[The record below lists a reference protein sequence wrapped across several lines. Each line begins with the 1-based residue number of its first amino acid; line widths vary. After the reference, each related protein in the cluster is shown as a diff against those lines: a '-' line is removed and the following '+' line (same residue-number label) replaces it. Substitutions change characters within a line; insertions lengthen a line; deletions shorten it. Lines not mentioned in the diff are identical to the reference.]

1 MAKLFT
7 PLEIRN
13 TTFKN
18 RMAVSP
24 MCMYS
29 SEDGFATDFHLTH
42 LGSRAVGG
50 FGLIIQEATAISPEG
65 RITYKDLGIWKDE
78 HIAKLKEIVKYG
90 QLQGSLMGIQL
101 AHAGRKASHR
111 PPFEGR
117 EFVKPDHPDG
127 WQTVSS
133 SNLPFQ
139 ENENAP
145 IALDKEGI
153 QKVKDDFVAAAK
165 RAKKINYDVL
175 EIHAAHGYLLH
186 QFYSPKSNNRTD
198 QYGGSFENRIRL
210 LLEITELVKA
220 EWGEEKP
227 LFVRISAT
235 DWTDGGW
242 KIADSIKLSKKLKKL
257 GVDLIDTSAGGNLP
271 GIKIDVKPGYQVP
284 FAEAIKR
291 ESEIKTG
298 AVGLINQ
305 AQQAEDIIAQE
316 QADLVFFG
324 REALRNPYLPL
335 YFAKELKQAA
345 LWTHQYRW
353 AVG

>member
-1 MAKLFT
+1 MAKLYT
-7 PLEIRN
+7 PISIRN

-18 RMAVSP
+18 RFALSP

-29 SEDGFATDFHLTH
+29 AEDGFATDFHLTH

-50 FGLIIQEATAISPEG
+50 FGFLLQEATAISPEG
-65 RITYKDLGIWKDE
+65 RITYRDLGLWKDD
-78 HIAKLKEIVKYG
+78 HIDKLKQIVDYVHH
-90 QLQGSLMGIQL
+90 QESLIGIQL

-117 EFVKPDHPDG
+117 GEIKPYQPNG

-133 SNLPFQ
+133 SAIPFKK
-139 ENENAP
+139 EEEFP
-145 IALDKEGI
+145 LALDLNGI
-153 QKVKDDFVAAAK
+153 QKVKNDFVSATK
-165 RAKKINYDVL
+165 RAKQIGYDVV

-186 QFYSPKSNNRTD
+186 QFYSPLSNHRTD

-235 DWTDGGW
+235 DWQADGW
-242 KIADSIKLSKKLKKL
+242 TIEDSINLAKELKKL
-257 GVDLIDTSAGGNLP
+257 GVDVIDTSTGGNNTRVHIPL
-271 GIKIDVKPGYQVP
+271 KPGYQVP
-284 FAEAIKR
+284 FAQRIRAEAF
-291 ESEIKTG
+291 IKTG
-298 AVGLINQ
+298 AVGLITT
-305 AQQAEDIIAQE
+305 AQLAEEILEKE
-316 QADLVFFG
+316 QADFVFFG
-324 REALRNPYLPL
+324 RQALKDPYLPL
-335 YFAKELKQAA
+335 HFAQELQHKME
-345 LWTHQYRW
+345 WTQQYNW